1 MRNTIPTARPTIGY
15 EELKAIK
22 RIIRGYWIGL
32 GEEVLRF
39 EERLKKFFN
48 MRNAVAVNSGTSA
61 LHLTLDSF
69 GIKNGDEVI
78 VPSLTNPSP
87 VQAILHCNATP
98 VFCDIETNTI
108 NLGIDDLRRKVTDKT
123 KAIIPVHYNG
133 IPSKIEEINEI
144 TKSKDIVVIEDAA
157 HAFGATYNG
166 KKLGTFGDASCFSFD
181 PIKNISCLD
190 GGVVLTN
197 DDKIAE
203 LMRLKR
209 GLGVTSTWDR
219 YKGKKE
225 LVYDISTHG
234 YRYQMS
240 NINAAVGLVQ
250 LDKFDSFIKRKKEIV
265 ERYNESFKEIDGINF
280 LDIDYENTPPFLY
293 IIKVKKNRDDLMKF
307 LGEKGIQT
315 RVHFIPCH
323 FHSLF
328 KGYASDLPNTE
339 KVWEELL
346 TLPLYYGMSD
356 EDVARVISGVTE
368 WFKK

>member
-181 PIKNISCLD
+181 PIKNIS
-190 GGVVLTN
+190 
-197 DDKIAE
+197 
-203 LMRLKR
+203 
-209 GLGVTSTWDR
+209 SWDR